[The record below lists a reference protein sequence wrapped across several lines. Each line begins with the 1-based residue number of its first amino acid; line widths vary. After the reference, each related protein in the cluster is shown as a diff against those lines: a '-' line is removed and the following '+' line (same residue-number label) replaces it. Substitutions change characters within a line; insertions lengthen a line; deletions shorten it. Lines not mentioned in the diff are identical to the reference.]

1 MGVGERL
8 SNPRQIVKYQTNK
21 YLLEVID
28 HLQIADPENAS
39 HIHNKYSRLKINALD
54 YSQGT
59 GEKTVFA
66 NANIDAVTAK
76 YIAEIVLSSPS
87 GNPSKAKVYS
97 EQKILSHAL
106 NDNGLAK
113 VTIFTIMYDSGRNY
127 CWQITV
133 ENGSGKPQKQSSG
146 GIAVEK
152 GSYKKGNQIQV
163 YMNDIDCKKYFLTV
177 RDYVLAWETVHLRSL
192 LQDRARYE
200 EQNNTR
206 VPVNN

>member
-28 HLQIADPENAS
+28 HLQIVDPENAS

-97 EQKILSHAL
+97 EQKFSVMRLM
-106 NDNGLAK
+106 
-113 VTIFTIMYDSGRNY
+113 TM
-127 CWQITV
+127 
-133 ENGSGKPQKQSSG
+133 
-146 GIAVEK
+146 
-152 GSYKKGNQIQV
+152 
-163 YMNDIDCKKYFLTV
+163 
-177 RDYVLAWETVHLRSL
+177 AWPR
-192 LQDRARYE
+192 
-200 EQNNTR
+200 
-206 VPVNN
+206 